1 VQYSFHTVDD
11 ERMAGIVSTLK
22 PCDSRRAVREQIDNF
37 SFAFVTPLG
46 TDDNDVFTHGHS
58 DR

>member
-1 VQYSFHTVDD
+1 MQNRLFAVDN
-11 ERMAGIVSTLK
+11 ECMTGIVPTLESRH
-22 PCDSRRAVREQIDNF
+22 SRRAICEQVHNF

-46 TDDNDVFTHGHS
+46 TDDNDIFTHGHS